1 MADNSVFITGTA
13 SGAFTEALS
22 DLPPWATEHTAGQI
36 EKHLKKNL
44 NIQTQA
50 LRDLVRAAKGRNGSG
65 SVMDSTNAN
74 KLNSE
79 LDKLIRNLKKQN
91 NDAAKSKKRRK
102 DRDKEDDN
110 SLLGIRRFNSGADK
124 ARFVFAAVAA
134 VGEQMLKVDKQYIK
148 TSDELYKSGLNVLN
162 GNNETTSGLA
172 SLNNAVVLTGLR
184 LETLQDVAQKY
195 ATSINAYGFTKFTKS
210 LAQATTQLKEM
221 GYSSK
226 ESAVLMGSYTETA
239 QNYSDLRRRS
249 EKELADDAI
258 KFGNNITKLSLA
270 MGISREQLLNNT
282 KAISKSSDVALIY
295 AKYGKEGA
303 DKLLAFAASFPDQE
317 LGKQLVTMSADTV
330 PALNATFQDL
340 AKSGLGGFAEQL
352 NRITRQAPEV
362 DPKETRLR
370 IARLLETVPDS
381 TRQFLRLQAQAGN
394 ASAAHTQ
401 EILNNLSQAGRGIS
415 EATDAQVNN
424 ATKTESVIAKFQ
436 TETERLSASLQA
448 AFPPLKSQIVA
459 LTSGMEL
466 LNDAIYGVIN
476 NTNTETRSWLGAGTI
491 IAGFLAGT
499 LLPLVGKAGSVL
511 GLLKGT
517 AGATG
522 VAGAGA
528 GAAAGG
534 AGTAAMWGAGG
545 IAAGAGGYLIGDK
558 IVKPMIDGIISAATG
573 SQDTLGGWIYDVT
586 HKSQISVP
594 KTPAPSTINSPSAVP
609 ANSQAKNDA
618 AGAKTSPSASPVG
631 PGIEKAPVSVD
642 INSTLTY
649 QSNLLAQI
657 LQASENLISVNKDI
671 LRYTRNQT

>member
-50 LRDLVRAAKGRNGSG
+50 LRDLVKAAKGRNGSG
-65 SVMDSTNAN
+65 SAMDSTNAN

-79 LDKLIRNLKKQN
+79 LDKLIRNLKEQN

-448 AFPPLKSQIVA
+448 AFPPLESQIVA
-459 LTSGMEL
+459 LTSGMKL

-528 GAAAGG
+528 AAGG
-534 AGTAAMWGAGG
+534 AGLLATAGVV
-545 IAAGAGGYLIGDK
+545 AAGIFAAYETSRLGLALKDLYD
-558 IVKPMIDGIISAATG
+558 VKHREGVQLSPESKARISAG
-573 SQDTLGGWIYDVT
+573 ELSRM
-586 HKSQISVP
+586 
-594 KTPAPSTINSPSAVP
+594 KTPAPSTISSPSAVP